1 MSILAFKCMMFSR
14 TLGRHSESPRL
25 TIVYH
30 RQPRARYEVAVL
42 MAVAEHPLDGISSTP
57 REEQKRKLT
66 PVVTLRYCEALMR
79 FVGSITFGLDD
90 WISKGIEKTD
100 AIAQLC
106 WYNSW
111 FRAVR
116 AVRELIK

>member
-1 MSILAFKCMMFSR
+1 MFSR

-25 TIVYH
+25 TMGVDATWKDVYH